1 MAVLRCAPLL
11 KGSLAGVAGAG
22 VGAAVQVA
30 VVLVVV
36 RAFPAEVAGAFCTL
50 MALSLMC
57 AGVLRMDA
65 GNALVRALAR
75 AVPAPG
81 PDTRAAA
88 AVVRDARVTVAGTRT
103 ARPLSAA
110 ERGASG
116 CIRAAVAPVF
126 GLSCVAAVGLLL
138 CAEPL
143 SGALGMPPGW
153 VRTAAAALPMISCS
167 EVLVAATRGFGTV
180 RPTLYLSGLLQ
191 PITQLALVSGTAW
204 LHAPALLPL
213 AWTLPY
219 AVVAPAAALWLWR
232 HTRPAGPDLPRLGAY
247 RRVWAHNGPR
257 AVAGGVQAVFQRL
270 DIVLVATL
278 AGPAEAACY
287 TAATRFKVVGQLA
300 AQGLAHAAQPRLVR
314 ALTGGDLRHA
324 ARLYQTTTLWLVA
337 ATWPLWI
344 GYAALAPRLPAVL
357 GADYRQGAH
366 VAVVVAAAMMAASAC
381 GLADVVLTSAGH
393 AAASLAS
400 TVAAVAVTVVLDLA
414 LIPSC
419 GALGAALGW
428 AGGVLVKNLMPLLRI
443 HRAYGLR
450 PFGVHTRTAL
460 SSWRLG

>member
-1 MAVLRCAPLL
+1 APRLPRPRPLRRAARAAGGPPRGAAAAGAGQPPVLRRSRVRLRAGAEVSGPAVSGPARVRPAQRPAAPASHPGRVTPPVVGLLRPLGRAVAPVAGGGPLVAVLRCAPLL

-180 RPTLYLSGLLQ
+180 RPTLYLSGL
-191 PITQLALVSGTAW
+191 
-204 LHAPALLPL
+204 
-213 AWTLPY
+213 
-219 AVVAPAAALWLWR
+219 
-232 HTRPAGPDLPRLGAY
+232 
-247 RRVWAHNGPR
+247 
-257 AVAGGVQAVFQRL
+257 
-270 DIVLVATL
+270 
-278 AGPAEAACY
+278 
-287 TAATRFKVVGQLA
+287 
-300 AQGLAHAAQPRLVR
+300 
-314 ALTGGDLRHA
+314 
-324 ARLYQTTTLWLVA
+324 
-337 ATWPLWI
+337 
-344 GYAALAPRLPAVL
+344 
-357 GADYRQGAH
+357 
-366 VAVVVAAAMMAASAC
+366 
-381 GLADVVLTSAGH
+381 
-393 AAASLAS
+393 
-400 TVAAVAVTVVLDLA
+400 
-414 LIPSC
+414 
-419 GALGAALGW
+419 
-428 AGGVLVKNLMPLLRI
+428 
-443 HRAYGLR
+443 
-450 PFGVHTRTAL
+450 
-460 SSWRLG
+460 

>member
-1 MAVLRCAPLL
+1 MAALRRTALL
-11 KGSLAGVAGAG
+11 TGSLAGVAGAG
-22 VGAAVQVA
+22 VAAAAQVA
-30 VVLVVV
+30 MVLVVV

-57 AGVLRMDA
+57 AGVLRLDA

-75 AVPAPG
+75 AVPSPE
-81 PDTRAAA
+81 PDTATAVARAAHVTVVGERAVRPATERDGCVRA
-88 AVVRDARVTVAGTRT
+88 AVV
-103 ARPLSAA
+103 
-110 ERGASG
+110 
-116 CIRAAVAPVF
+116 PVL
-126 GLSCVAAVGLLL
+126 GLSCVAAAGLLL
-138 CAEPL
+138 GADPL

-153 VRTAAAALPMISCS
+153 VRTAAAALPVIACA
-167 EVLVAATRGFGTV
+167 EILVAATRGLGAI
-180 RPTLYLSGLLQ
+180 RPTLCLTGLLQ
-191 PITQLALVSGTAW
+191 PITQLVLVSGVAW
-204 LHAPALLPL
+204 SHAPGLLPL

-219 AVVAPAAALWLWR
+219 PVVVAAAALWLRR
-232 HTRPAGPDLPRLGAY
+232 HARPAGPCLPRLGAY
-247 RRVWAHNGPR
+247 RRVWARNGPR

-278 AGPAEAACY
+278 AGPGEAACY
-287 TAATRFKVVGQLA
+287 TAATRVKVVGQLA
-300 AQGLAHAAQPRLVR
+300 AQGLAHATQPRLVR

-324 ARLYQTTTLWLVA
+324 AMLYQTTTLWLVA

-344 GYAALAPRLPAVL
+344 GYAALAPHLPAVL
-357 GADYRQGAH
+357 GADYRRSAGI
-366 VAVVVAAAMMAASAC
+366 AVVVAAAMMAASAC

-400 TVAAVAVTVVLDLA
+400 TITAVAVTVALDLA
-414 LIPSC
+414 LIPAL

-443 HRAYGLR
+443 HHAYGLR

-460 SSWRLG
+460 SSWRPG